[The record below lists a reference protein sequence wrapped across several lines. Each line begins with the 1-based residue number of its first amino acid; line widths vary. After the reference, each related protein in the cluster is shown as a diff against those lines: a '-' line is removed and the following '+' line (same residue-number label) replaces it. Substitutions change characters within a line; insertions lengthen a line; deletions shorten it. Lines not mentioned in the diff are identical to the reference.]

1 MDEMKD
7 HLQELKTNN
16 REEEVR
22 KQELIEQLLNKN
34 LQFKV
39 LSGLEIIVKLE
50 EALKAVTDTSSS
62 ERIKQIRSVQV
73 DILTPQDL
81 ESLNKTKIS
90 QLKLYEHHFAEVFP
104 DLKKITINDQYLQKR
119 YEEICFSIHSKTEK
133 YQELVQHANNKRKLI
148 KQYIK
153 FKNQVEMDK
162 EFLEYQRLKTLRE

>member
-50 EALKAVTDTSSS
+50 EALKAVTETSSS

-104 DLKKITINDQYLQKR
+104 DLKKITIND
-119 YEEICFSIHSKTEK
+119 
-133 YQELVQHANNKRKLI
+133 
-148 KQYIK
+148 
-153 FKNQVEMDK
+153 
-162 EFLEYQRLKTLRE
+162 